1 MGTDTRRSSINIEE
15 ELLDNASEYDF
26 YQAVRLL
33 KRVQK
38 DHKGRKTPKLH
49 IRPELSLDFAD
60 SDLSEIEALDN
71 HSSFS
76 ITTTFMGL
84 YGVSSP
90 LPAFFT
96 EDLLDEEWD
105 EQSNQREFLDIFHH
119 QLYPLLYQAWYKYRF
134 SHNAV
139 EAQKEAYWQII
150 FSLFGLGSEEF
161 LKSVD
166 NPYVLM
172 RYAGILMQQPKS
184 PAGLETILRD
194 YLEDTSIRI
203 IPCVRR
209 TVSINNDQRLHLS
222 NQANVLGKDT
232 VLGSE
237 IDDLSG
243 KFTIAIGPMSETVFH
258 TYFGNHETISFIKK
272 LSNFYLSLPLDAD
285 VKLIIEKNSAKP
297 STLGGEQW
305 SSLGQNTWLLPESN
319 DDILEIS
326 IPLNEFVPQS
336 GPMTHSSLLGG

>member
-1 MGTDTRRSSINIEE
+1 MAGHVRRSTINIKED
-15 ELLDNASEYDF
+15 LLENASEYDF

-33 KRVQK
+33 KRVQEESK
-38 DHKGRKTPKLH
+38 SRRASKLH
-49 IRPELSLDFAD
+49 IRPELSLDFPDAD
-60 SDLSEIEALDN
+60 ISEIKELDN
-71 HSSFS
+71 KRGFEL
-76 ITTTFMGL
+76 TTTFMGL

-90 LPAFFT
+90 LPAFIT

-105 EQSNQREFLDIFHH
+105 EQSSQREFLDIFHH
-119 QLYPLLYQAWYKYRF
+119 QLYPLFYQAWHKYRF

-139 EAQKEAYWQII
+139 EAKKEAYWQII

-184 PAGLETILRD
+184 PTGLETILQD
-194 YLEDTSIRI
+194 YLGSTNINI

-209 TVSINNDQRLHLS
+209 TVSINDDQQLHLGE
-222 NQANVLGKDT
+222 QANSLGKTT
-232 VLGSE
+232 VLGRE

-243 KFTIAIGPMSETVFH
+243 KFTISIGPMDEATFH
-258 TYFGNHETISFIKK
+258 AYFSHQKTIDFIKQ
-272 LSNFYLSLPLDAD
+272 LTHFYLSQPLDTD
-285 VKLIIEKNSAKP
+285 IKLIIEKNTAE
-297 STLGGEQW
+297 STSLGGKQW
-305 SSLGQNTWLLPESN
+305 SSLGQNTWLLPGSN

-326 IPLNEFVPQS
+326 IPLNEF
-336 GPMTHSSLLGG
+336 SSPENAVTASC